1 MLVKNVESANAE
13 RVRVRAVGIGVNPD
27 LEGGGEGV
35 ALSWFFEKLKFISGC
50 KCLEQ
55 HQQVVD
61 STGGTR
67 TTMMMSW
74 MTTLL
79 VSSNQE

>member
-1 MLVKNVESANAE
+1 M
-13 RVRVRAVGIGVNPD
+13 RAVGIGVNPD
-27 LEGGGEGV
+27 LEGGGRGV

-55 HQQVVD
+55 NQQVVD
-61 STGGTR
+61 STGATR
-67 TTMMMSW
+67 TMMMSS